1 MKFILANYHRK
12 SDNIQYA
19 KNICKSSLVGFYFW
33 EFTDHKYEAQR
44 LSLKEARKILRKE
57 NSFFDSFN
65 LKGDLFIIKVLPNV

>member
-12 SDNIQYA
+12 SNNVQYA
-19 KNICKSSLVGFYFW
+19 KNIRKSRTAGFYYW
-33 EFTDHKYEAQR
+33 EFTNKKYAAQR
-44 LSLKEARKILRKE
+44 LSLKQARKILRKE